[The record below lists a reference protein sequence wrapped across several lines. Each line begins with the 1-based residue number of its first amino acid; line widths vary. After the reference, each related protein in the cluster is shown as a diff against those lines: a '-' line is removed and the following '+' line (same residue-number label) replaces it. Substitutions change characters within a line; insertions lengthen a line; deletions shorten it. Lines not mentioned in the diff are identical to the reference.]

1 MDESEIEVELE
12 EIEEALEQLETERFE
27 GMSLDEILGLSREE
41 IYQEGEEEP
50 TDLEEL
56 FSEEIENGE
65 VEYTVYYQ
73 SAGVEE

>member
-27 GMSLDEILGLSREE
+27 EMSLEEFLGLEEEE

-73 SAGVEE
+73 SEGVEE